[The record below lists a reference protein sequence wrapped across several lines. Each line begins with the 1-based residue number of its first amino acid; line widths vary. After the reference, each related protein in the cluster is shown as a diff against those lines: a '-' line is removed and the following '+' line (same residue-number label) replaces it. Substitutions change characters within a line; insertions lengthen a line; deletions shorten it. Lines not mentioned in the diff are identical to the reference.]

1 MKCHLFSH
9 IGVFVVS
16 MALLYIHTF
25 EKADNQVFLLS
36 MVLEISLSFKRFSF
50 DIETPWQLSDLMRFD
65 ICESE

>member
-9 IGVFVVS
+9 RCFCCVNGTAVHPHI
-16 MALLYIHTF
+16 

-36 MVLEISLSFKRFSF
+36 MVLEISLSFKRFS
-50 DIETPWQLSDLMRFD
+50 WQLSDLMGFD